1 MGDDEST
8 MSTTNEQT
16 VNEILELLGGPGSQ
30 LYYGEG
36 VTQLDHALQCAK
48 CAADVKADEETIL
61 AALLHDIGHLCD
73 PTAEQMAAD
82 IGIVDHEGI
91 GARFLLERG
100 FSPKVADLVSA
111 HVAAKRYL
119 VATNATY
126 TAQLSPASTATLRH
140 QGGPMSPA
148 EVAAFEADP
157 LFKEKLR
164 MRSWDEIGKEPG
176 MATPPLE
183 TYRPLLLRHL
193 ARN

>member
-1 MGDDEST
+1 MNT
-8 MSTTNEQT
+8 KPEQ
-16 VNEILELLGGPGSQ
+16 VVAEIVGLLAGPGST

-48 CAADVKADEETIL
+48 CAADVTDDEEVIL
-61 AALLHDIGHLCD
+61 AALLHDIGHICD
-73 PTAEQMAAD
+73 PTAEQMDAE

-119 VATNATY
+119 VATNPTY
-126 TAQLSPASTATLRH
+126 AAQLSPASTATLKH
-140 QGGPMSPA
+140 QGGPMSPE
-148 EVAAFEADP
+148 EVAAFERDP

-164 MRSWDEIGKEPG
+164 MRSWDEMGKEPG
-176 MATPPLE
+176 MVTPPLDI
-183 TYRPLLLRHL
+183 YRAMLLRHL
-193 ARN
+193 